1 MESGR
6 GLTYREFHAL
16 AKSKGLEVGDD
27 PRPHF
32 NWRWK
37 KLLDALKTRP
47 EVRVEK
53 APGLPAKLCFI
64 NSNSFPSL
72 PLTSQSI
79 VPPLI
84 EEAKEEKPEEE
95 GTREEG
101 REWREDRFP
110 IPPSHL
116 LTEQVLLI
124 LKALERDKKE
134 LGRLLRE
141 VVMKI
146 GYLQK
151 ALNEPWV
158 VEERTDKF
166 GRSIRISV
174 PPEFR
179 EKTPSVLHTCGT
191 DCAYLSTIDRWYCPQ
206 CRSFF
211 APLVPPLSV
220 HRFPLILSEISTAIG
235 AVLNLIIH
243 LEEAREA
250 KTPIGTQTTPPQ
262 QAQAKGEEKQEKI
275 SIAWGLITRWYR
287 PSTPPAKVLGEYE
300 VESVIANL
308 KQVLPILNRDLTW
321 FDKTVKRHK
330 LFPALDYWKDH
341 RDLVNEISKVAN
353 YIIAGVAA
361 TVLFL
366 QQEKDKVNY
375 QLARSVMQATIRSET
390 ATFLP
395 RIPPLTPE
403 VVGQRPA
410 EPTEEEV

>member
-37 KLLDALKTRP
+37 RLLDALKRRP

-53 APGLPAKLCFI
+53 SPGLPVRLCFI
-64 NSNSFPSL
+64 NSSL
-72 PLTSQSI
+72 PLASQSI
-79 VPPLI
+79 VPLI

-101 REWREDRFP
+101 RGWREERFP

-158 VEERTDKF
+158 VEERIDKF

-179 EKTPSVLHTCGT
+179 ERTPNVLHTCGA
-191 DCAYLSTIDRWYCPQ
+191 DCAYLSAIDRWHCPR
-206 CRSFF
+206 CRTFF
-211 APLVPPLSV
+211 SPLVPPLSM

-250 KTPIGTQTTPPQ
+250 PIGAQATPQ
-262 QAQAKGEEKQEKI
+262 QAQAKVEEKQEKI

-308 KQVLPILNRDLTW
+308 KQVLPILNRILTW

-366 QQEKDKVNY
+366 QQQKDKVNY

-395 RIPPLTPE
+395 RIPPLSPE
-403 VVGQRPA
+403 VIGLRPA
-410 EPTEEEV
+410 EPTEEGG